1 MMEMNASK
9 GRSIHSF
16 IYFYLISC
24 VVSPDNTDEGSRVLV
39 KLERLPRSAREI
51 KKKKQTSKLE
61 GHILWLQP
69 QYFSS

>member
-51 KKKKQTSKLE
+51 KKTSKLE